1 MLINMREKL
10 LPIQWNMA
18 CLDEAHV
25 IKSAHTEIAKTVLQ
39 LKATTR
45 LDLTGTPLQNKAI
58 DIWTIFQFLNP
69 GLLGERSSF
78 YSQYA
83 STPQKMEQMRKGLS
97 PFILRRTKKEVLH
110 ELPSKTESII
120 RTEMSSREIQYQGI
134 ILLLKV
140 SGHQFCLSLYIICKT
155 GINKLQYIIFQLS
168 KSFRYCFCIIDC
180 IRELSIVLI
189 FIDTD
194 NQCRI
199 FHIIQIS
206 ISSSFPLYAHLT
218 SWRVMVQTVPASR
231 YSTFLP

>member
-45 LDLTGTPLQNKAI
+45 LALTGTPLQNKAI

-83 STPQKMEQMRKGLS
+83 STPQKMEQMRKVLS

-120 RTEMSSREIQYQGI
+120 RTEMSSQV
-134 ILLLKV
+134 LLLSLKAGGVGLNLTEACIVIHLDAWWNPAIENQATDRVYRIGQKQNVLVYHLIARNTVEDTCSRPTRHVEALQQMPMPQV
-140 SGHQFCLSLYIICKT
+140 SAL
-155 GINKLQYIIFQLS
+155 LQS
-168 KSFRYCFCIIDC
+168 
-180 IRELSIVLI
+180 
-189 FIDTD
+189 
-194 NQCRI
+194 
-199 FHIIQIS
+199 
-206 ISSSFPLYAHLT
+206 
-218 SWRVMVQTVPASR
+218 
-231 YSTFLP
+231 